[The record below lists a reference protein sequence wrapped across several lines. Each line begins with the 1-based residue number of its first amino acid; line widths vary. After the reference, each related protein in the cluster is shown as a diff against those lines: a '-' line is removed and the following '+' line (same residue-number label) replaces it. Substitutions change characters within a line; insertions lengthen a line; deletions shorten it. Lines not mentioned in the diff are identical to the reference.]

1 MLKYLVNSALAL
13 ATLTFLFGST
23 SEAQAQKKGGG
34 NRSTRAPAN
43 VTREPVNVYRGPGY
57 NYGAS
62 SWYAPSWNWGSGY
75 YPNWGYSYGYP
86 YRSYYGYSP
95 YYYRDYS
102 YPRSYYYSSYPTY
115 DTYETY
121 PSTVYPSASYESNY
135 STVQS
140 TSTARITVRVPD
152 PNAEVW
158 FNGVATQQ
166 RGTDRLFET
175 PALSGG
181 YRHSYEI
188 RARWMGADG
197 QMMDRTQTIDVQPG
211 QDLVVNF

>member
-1 MLKYLVNSALAL
+1 MNCLIKGALFLTTLGALLVHAP
-13 ATLTFLFGST
+13 
-23 SEAQAQKKGGG
+23 EAQAQRKGEGKG
-34 NRSTRAPAN
+34 VSRGPANVQRAPAN
-43 VTREPVNVYRGPGY
+43 VYRGPSY
-57 NYGAS
+57 NYGN
-62 SWYAPSWNWGSGY
+62 WYGNNWYSG
-75 YPNWGYSYGYP
+75 
-86 YRSYYGYSP
+86 YGYSP
-95 YYYRDYS
+95 WGYSPAYGLSWGYPSGYYGGYYRDYS

-115 DTYETY
+115 ESYPSSTYEAY
-121 PSTVYPSASYESNY
+121 PSTTYQSNY
-135 STVQS
+135 SAVQD

-152 PNAEVW
+152 ANAEVW

-197 QMMDRTQTIDVQPG
+197 QMMDRTRTIDVQPG
-211 QDLVVNF
+211 QELIVNF

>member
-1 MLKYLVNSALAL
+1 MNCLIKGALCL
-13 ATLTFLFGST
+13 ATLGALLVHAPA
-23 SEAQAQKKGGG
+23 AQAQSKGKGASRG
-34 NRSTRAPAN
+34 PANVQRAPAN
-43 VTREPVNVYRGPGY
+43 VYRGPSY
-57 NYGAS
+57 NYGN
-62 SWYAPSWNWGSGY
+62 WYGNNWYSGY
-75 YPNWGYSYGYP
+75 GYSPWGYSPGYGWGYP
-86 YRSYYGYSP
+86 SYYGNYSGYSP
-95 YYYRDYS
+95 YYYRDSY

-115 DTYETY
+115 ESY
-121 PSTVYPSASYESNY
+121 PSTTYESYPSTTYQSNY
-135 STVQS
+135 PAVQD

-152 PNAEVW
+152 ANAEVW

-211 QDLVVNF
+211 QDLAVNF

>member
-13 ATLTFLFGST
+13 ATTTAVFVGT
-23 SEAQAQKKGGG
+23 PDAQAQKKGGG
-34 NRSTRAPAN
+34 NRGTRAPAN
-43 VTREPVNVYRGPGY
+43 VTRQPVNVYRGPSY
-57 NYGAS
+57 NYGSS
-62 SWYAPSWNWGSGY
+62 SWYAPWNNWGYGY
-75 YPNWGYSYGYP
+75 YPGWGSYG
-86 YRSYYGYSP
+86 YGYSP
-95 YYYRDYS
+95 YYRDYS

-121 PSTVYPSASYESNY
+121 PSTVYPSASYGSTQ
-135 STVQS
+135 TVQS

-152 PNAEVW
+152 ANAEVW

-181 YRHSYEI
+181 YRHSYDI

-197 QMMDRTQTIDVQPG
+197 QMMDRTRTIDVQPG
-211 QDLVVNF
+211 RDLVVDF